1 MSRNLLALGQPLAA
15 WRDPPVA
22 IASGWWASW
31 RPRRIS
37 LLLVAALVAWL
48 PLVGHAQR
56 QEEIRV
62 GVLDNSHPMSWRDKD
77 GEFKGYSID
86 MIREV
91 CKDLGWSCKLQPS
104 TLAGALE
111 ELKADRLDIAGMSL
125 LPTPER
131 RAQILLAR
139 PYYTSF
145 SVWFATK
152 GLKPGEH
159 GVRVAV
165 VGGSAQANF
174 AKAQHWNIVEVAT
187 HTDLA
192 GAIIAGKADGML
204 APMMTV
210 LGLRTNPDIQARN
223 LVVQPMNEPGLTGAT
238 SFGINPHKPWIKVK
252 VDGALE
258 RLERNGTFDRI
269 NSQYVPFRV
278 N

>member
-1 MSRNLLALGQPLAA
+1 MSRILLALSQSLRK
-15 WRDPPVA
+15 WRHPRVA
-22 IASGWWASW
+22 QAGEHRS
-31 RPRRIS
+31 PRRFRRTS
-37 LLLVAALVAWL
+37 LLLIVAILAGG
-48 PLVGHAQR
+48 PLAGHAQR

-62 GVLDNSHPMSWRDKD
+62 GVLENSHPMSWRDND

-91 CKDLGWSCKLQPS
+91 CKDLGWSCKLQAS
-104 TLAGALE
+104 TLAGAIE
-111 ELKADRLDIAGMSL
+111 ELKADRMDIAGMSL

-145 SVWFATK
+145 SVWFAAK
-152 GLKPGEH
+152 GLKPEEH

-174 AKAQHWNIVEVAT
+174 AIAQHWTVVSVAN
-187 HTDLA
+187 HTELA
-192 GAIIAGKADGML
+192 GAIRRREADGML

-210 LGLRTNPDIQARN
+210 LGLRSDPAIQALN
-223 LVVQPMNEPGLTGAT
+223 LVVQPMNEPALTGAT
-238 SFGINPHKPWIKVK
+238 SFGINPHRPWIKAK